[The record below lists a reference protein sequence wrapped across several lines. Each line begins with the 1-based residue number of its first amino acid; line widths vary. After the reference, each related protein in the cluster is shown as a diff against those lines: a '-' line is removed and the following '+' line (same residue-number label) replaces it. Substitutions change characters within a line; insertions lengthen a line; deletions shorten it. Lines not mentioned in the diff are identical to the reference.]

1 MKKKRLI
8 QLSAVLC
15 ISALLLTACSTG
27 KSSTSENSANAGGK
41 QNASA
46 SVNYPTKPIEL
57 VVPYAAGGNV
67 DLSCRI
73 LASEVGKNLGQS
85 VTVINK
91 EGGGAVIGQTYA
103 IHSKA
108 DGYTLLAQ
116 TSAYVSNIVTGDAS
130 FKMDSIKPICMYCFD
145 PELVVCSSQSGIKS
159 IEDLIEKGK
168 KEALLN
174 STPGA
179 GTSHHIASILFSQKT
194 GAKFKYMHT
203 NGSSEQTVQL
213 AGGHAQVGMTTYAGA
228 QSLIKNGKIKVL
240 AVAADEKISDL
251 PDVPTLKE
259 KGIDFTYGA
268 YRGIGVPANTPDDV
282 VKVLQDA
289 FQKAM
294 GSDTVKASFKNSGF
308 PITYKSGQDFKSY
321 MEDDYKS
328 LESIKD
334 LITTGK

>member
-1 MKKKRLI
+1 MKKKLFVRLA
-8 QLSAVLC
+8 SVLC
-15 ISALLLTACSTG
+15 VSTLLLTACSAGNSSGG
-27 KSSTSENSANAGGK
+27 KSSGAGA
-41 QNASA
+41 QSA
-46 SVNYPTKPIEL
+46 SSAVDYPTKPIEL

-73 LASEVGKNLGQS
+73 LASEVGKELGQS
-85 VTVINK
+85 ITVMNK
-91 EGGGAVIGQTYA
+91 EGGGAVIGQTYV
-103 IHSKA
+103 INSKA

-116 TSAYVSNIVTGDAS
+116 TSAYVSNIISGDAS
-130 FKMDSIKPICMYCFD
+130 FKMDAIRPICMYCFD
-145 PELVVCSSQSGIKS
+145 PELVVCSASSDIKTV
-159 IEDLIEKGK
+159 EDLISKGK
-168 KEALLN
+168 KETLLN

-194 GAKFKYMHT
+194 GAQFKYMHT
-203 NGSSEQTVQL
+203 NGSAEQTVQL
-213 AGGHAQVGMTTYAGA
+213 AGGHAEVGMTTYAGA
-228 QSLIKNGKIKVL
+228 QSLIKDGKIRVL
-240 AVAADEKISDL
+240 AACADERISDL

-268 YRGIGVPANTPDDV
+268 YRGIGVPADTPDGV
-282 VKVLQDA
+282 VKILQDA

-294 GSDTVKASFKNSGF
+294 ESDTVKQQFVNSGF
-308 PITYKSGQDFKSY
+308 PITYKNSQEFETY